1 MMQPEA
7 VASLDEVTSSFLV
20 ASTARGMSRGGG
32 SGNGSTGGLPFM
44 TGTVISSDSSTL
56 ISGVDRL
63 DDKVRVRTLND
74 SVVASATGRGFGDV
88 GL

>member
-1 MMQPEA
+1 MMQLEA

-20 ASTARGMSRGGG
+20 ASTARGMSRGGA
-32 SGNGSTGGLPFM
+32 SGNSSTGGLPFM

-74 SVVASATGRGFGDV
+74 SIVASVAGRGFGDV